1 MTDRKMTTFRKIKL
15 HAYRTGTLLLLLGC
29 LLFINCQKTTSV
41 DYDETRINTIFY
53 KLKQAFNDKDINN
66 FMNYFHTDYLHK
78 GQTRWMM
85 REVWLDRM
93 AEYLLIDFQN
103 ISISVQNSN
112 AVVTFTMKLQKE
124 NQTVFSDEP
133 AAHGDISYFIYDN
146 YDWSV
151 YGDQNPD

>member
-1 MTDRKMTTFRKIKL
+1 
-15 HAYRTGTLLLLLGC
+15 
-29 LLFINCQKTTSV
+29 
-41 DYDETRINTIFY
+41 
-53 KLKQAFNDKDINN
+53 
-66 FMNYFHTDYLHK
+66 MNYFHTDYLHK

>member
-1 MTDRKMTTFRKIKL
+1 MTTFRMIKL
-15 HAYRTGTLLLLLGC
+15 HTYRTGTLLLLLGC

-78 GQTRWMM
+78 GQTCWMM

-103 ISISVQNSN
+103 ISISVQNGY

-133 AAHGDISYFIYDN
+133 AAHGDISYFIHDN